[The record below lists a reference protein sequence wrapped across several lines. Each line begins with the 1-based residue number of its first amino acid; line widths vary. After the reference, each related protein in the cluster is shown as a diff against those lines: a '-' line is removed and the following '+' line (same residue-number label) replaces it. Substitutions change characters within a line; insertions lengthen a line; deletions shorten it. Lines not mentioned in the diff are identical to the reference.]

1 MAEGRVYSVSLEL
14 EPGSPHQRHVVSRI
28 EAYLEGKVDD
38 PAEVALHV
46 WRLTRIEFRPVATP
60 K

>member
-1 MAEGRVYSVSLEL
+1 MAERIYAVSLEL
-14 EPGSPHQRHVVSRI
+14 KPGSPHQRHVLGVI
-28 EAYLEGKVDD
+28 EAYLEGKVDH

-46 WRLTRIEFRPVATP
+46 WRLTRIEFRPVASP